1 VLFRSDRRL
10 VWLELTTSGE
20 QVLAECRLNRR
31 RVLEK
36 YFEQLL
42 EEDLGKMVD
51 IYEKLL
57 SILQKEEK
65 SGL

>member
-1 VLFRSDRRL
+1 
-10 VWLELTTSGE
+10 
-20 QVLAECRLNRR
+20 
-31 RVLEK
+31 LEK